1 MTRVPVTLPL
11 CCRCGP
17 VRGVAREVAPHSA
30 FRFVCYCTNCQAF
43 ARFLERPDVLDDAGG
58 TDIVHMPAACVT
70 LTADADAVRCISF
83 SARVLRWYADC
94 CRTPIANTAASPRFP
109 VVGLIH
115 SFMDHAAGGR
125 AREQV
130 LGPPL
135 CRIYER
141 SAIAPLA
148 PGAPPPPS
156 LRLFARRA
164 AKILGW
170 WMRGLGRPNPFFDD
184 TTNAP
189 LSVPRVLTRS
199 ERSPP

>member
-1 MTRVPVTLPL
+1 MRPAEPTSSICRPARVK
-11 CCRCGP
+11 
-17 VRGVAREVAPHSA
+17 
-30 FRFVCYCTNCQAF
+30 
-43 ARFLERPDVLDDAGG
+43 
-58 TDIVHMPAACVT
+58 
-70 LTADADAVRCISF
+70 LTAGADAVRCISF
-83 SARVLRWYADC
+83 SAKVLRWYTDC

-125 AREQV
+125 SREQV

-141 SAIAPLA
+141 SAIGPL
-148 PGAPPPPS
+148 PPDAPPPPS

-164 AKILGW
+164 SKILGW
-170 WMRGLGRPNPFFDD
+170 WVRGLGRPKPFFDD

-189 LSVPRVLTRS
+189 RAVPRVLTRS